1 MVKGPLGIV
10 VTQSLT
16 PVRLVAVALICLLT
30 ATAAAQPR
38 PPVSKAYDPAT
49 CWTGPIPASWSERRR
64 IVHLAVCE
72 WSKFNYPTVLIAPA
86 GQGAEARLPGELG
99 LDPALATAVPPV
111 YPLFKGVAPAVERQ
125 IRFGYAED
133 DPAVYDR
140 IRAYWELTD
149 PDYAG
154 RIAQVRRFADRQL
167 PLGRGESAGGYYPG
181 WWTAWSGAF
190 ISWTLR
196 KAGAAWF
203 EPSPYHTGYLRR
215 AAQRRP
221 GSLVLIDAYRPAA
234 GDLICFPRPGVA
246 AANDMPTPKAFRDR
260 LLSTTTDF
268 PAHCDIVVR
277 VGRRYVT
284 SIGGNTRNAVTAT
297 LTPLDRQGRL
307 TRSNVRPW
315 ALALRVE
322 GPPDPCARIEAV
334 PTADWKDQAAARR
347 RGLARTGCPG

>member
-1 MVKGPLGIV
+1 MVKGGLGIV
-10 VTQSLT
+10 VTQRLT
-16 PVRLVAVALICLLT
+16 LLGAALLCLVTAGAV
-30 ATAAAQPR
+30 AQPR
-38 PPVSKAYDPAT
+38 PAAPKAYDPAT
-49 CWTGPIPASWSERRR
+49 CWTGPIPAAWSERRR

-72 WSKFNYPTVLIAPA
+72 WAKFNYPVIEIVPA
-86 GQGAEARLPGELG
+86 AAGAESRLPGELG
-99 LDPALATAVPPV
+99 LDPALRGAVPPV
-111 YPLFKGVAPAVERQ
+111 YPQFKGVVPALERQ
-125 IRFGYAED
+125 VRFGYAED

-140 IRAYWELTD
+140 IRAYWEATD

-167 PLGRGESAGGYYPG
+167 PLGRGESASGYYPG

-190 ISWTLR
+190 VSWTLR

-221 GSLVLIDAYRPAA
+221 GALVLIDAYQPAA
-234 GDLICFPRPGVA
+234 GDLICFSRPGVT

-260 LLSTTTDF
+260 LLATTTDF

-297 LTPLDRQGRL
+297 LTPLDAKGRL
-307 TRSNVRPW
+307 IRGNVRPW
-315 ALALRVE
+315 ALALKVE
-322 GPPDPCARIEAV
+322 GPADPCARIEAV
-334 PTADWKDQAAARR
+334 ITPDWEDRAAARR
-347 RGLARTGCPG
+347 RALVRTGCRG